1 MKKGLLALLLAV
13 AMVAPAFAAEKGSME
28 IDGKLGILFSPTMK
42 IEVNGYSEDLDFN
55 TTFSLE
61 GDFFYYVEKDIAVG
75 AGLEY
80 VFESE
85 LDKVGG
91 ESVPGGLVKAGT
103 TNLFVQAKYDIA
115 LNNDVFNNIYPI
127 AQLGY
132 GFVSVSGDM
141 SGYLDVKNGLYWG
154 IGLGTTIKENFLVEL
169 IYAFNYG
176 EINLEGESFTADATL
191 KLFKLKVG
199 YKFAI

>member
-1 MKKGLLALLLAV
+1 MKKLLAVVLLAV

-28 IDGKLGILFSPTMK
+28 INGKLGILFSPTMK
-42 IEVNGYSEDLDFN
+42 VEARGESADIDFS
-55 TTFSLE
+55 TTLSLE
-61 GDFFYYVEKDIAVG
+61 GDFFYYVQKEFAIG

-80 VFESE
+80 VFPSE
-85 LDKVGG
+85 IDKFDG
-91 ESVPGGLVKAGT
+91 ESISGLKAGT

-115 LNNDVFNNIYPI
+115 LQNDIFNNIYPI

-132 GFVSVSGDM
+132 GIVNTSGEM
-141 SGYLDVKNGLYWG
+141 SGFIDVGNGLYWA
-154 IGLGTTIKENFLVEL
+154 IGLGTTIKESFIVEL
-169 IYAFNYG
+169 LYAFNYG
-176 EINLEGESFTADATL
+176 TIDVPSETVPTIDATL